1 MTISIIIDVNE
12 EELNNQLK
20 ILDSILTNYQ
30 SELILIHHNK
40 DSIFNIPYQYSV
52 IEYNSSYSNYND
64 FCIASSLGDWILI
77 IEKNI
82 KITTELINQVRQ
94 VIDNNHYYY
103 LSINKKIYLSTDK
116 SSSYTTKEI
125 ILYRRQSNHINCSDI
140 TIEDYS
146 LIQLEKDNIPRNIEK
161 LIFQKAYNQLFLWY
175 KKCILHLSKDLQLY
189 FLTTLEIYKN
199 TLNKSELVKL
209 ENQFINENIS
219 NHYVDY
225 LKLRKLYELNK
236 EKFYTR
242 LNKIYQDIFNEK
254 DIYICWL
261 LKIYFQNNKIPT
273 FLINLSSKL
282 QKKYLYY
289 ILDKDKDSLEY
300 IYNIIM
306 NNTTQLDSCDSSKEL
321 TSYLCITKYYIDYLC
336 NISYSI
342 DNKEKILNSFEL
354 YIYNSNLYINNYSDS
369 ENIYIDSEF
378 INLINNIEKLISQ
391 DNIADAISMLNN
403 ICTLYPLE
411 EKLIHYYIH
420 ELQQDK
426 NFYPYKLSICMIVKN
441 EEKNIERCL
450 KSLKPIIDYKIAEL
464 IIVDTGSTDETI
476 HLAKKYVNNIYKY
489 KWSGNFAD
497 ARNYSIL
504 FASGEYVLII
514 DADEEFAKTDAEEL
528 IHHFSNKEHKQY
540 NTFTI
545 NIISYTDIE
554 LSKYS
559 TSTQRRIFRNHN
571 FYYKCAIHNQPMISH
586 PIANLNIN
594 LLHYGYIM
602 NDHIRDIKFNRTGSM
617 LMKELEKDPY
627 NLYYR
632 YQLCAS
638 YSMYGDIINAVR
650 QVDIYMRIIE
660 ENNKL
665 LQDTNMTYYNLAT
678 SLYIEVGRFKDAEKI
693 IDDALKLKP
702 NYIDFIYYKAYT
714 LFNKKNYED
723 TLQYIEKFLKTLD
736 VFSSLDISTDSR
748 YVFNTLS
755 YRDKALRLSILAYYR
770 LSKYDKCIKIGND
783 IKEHIILKD
792 CLHEIVNSYFNLD
805 KSIELAKF
813 YNNKIISSNNTIIEK
828 VFMYFLLD
836 NLFTS
841 NDKERKKYLSSI
853 LQETKDDKLIN
864 TITDILI
871 TQNKHSEFDTLDL
884 IDIYDI
890 DEMDFNSAYSILSN
904 ALPLL
909 LRTENNLEI
918 LQLKK
923 LKRLSQLILHRTKT
937 IEQSNTLEV
946 IELLNIFK
954 KYMLL
959 TTNLINNNMNDFLE
973 NRERIFIANISVA
986 FNKNINNMNYA
997 MNYMKN
1003 ALTVYHKMNGIIEL
1017 VYNYIM
1023 IKYFKAKD

>member
-1 MTISIIIDVNE
+1 MTLSIIIDVNE
-12 EELNNQLK
+12 DELNNQLV
-20 ILDSILTNYQ
+20 ILDSILMNYE
-30 SELILIHHNK
+30 SELILVHHNK

-52 IEYNSSYSNYND
+52 MEYNSSYSNYND
-64 FCIASSLGDWILI
+64 FCIASSLGEWILI

-94 VIDNNHYYY
+94 VIDNNHYYN
-103 LSINKKIYLSTDK
+103 LSINKNIYLSTDK
-116 SSSYTTKEI
+116 SSSYTTNEI
-125 ILYRRQSNHINCSDI
+125 ILYRRQSNQINCSDI

-146 LIQLEKDNIPRNIEK
+146 LIQLEKYNIPRNIEK
-161 LIFQKAYNQLFLWY
+161 LIFQKAYRQLIVWY
-175 KKCILHLSKDLQLY
+175 EKCISHLSKDLQLY
-189 FLTTLEIYKN
+189 FLSTLEIYQN
-199 TLNKSELVKL
+199 TLSKSELVKL
-209 ENQFINENIS
+209 ENQFINKNLS

-236 EKFYTR
+236 EEFYTR
-242 LNKIYQDIFNEK
+242 LNEIYQDIFNEK
-254 DIYICWL
+254 DIYTCWL
-261 LKIYFQNNKIPT
+261 LKIYFQDNKIPT
-273 FLINLSSKL
+273 FIVNLSSKI

-289 ILDKDKDSLEY
+289 ILDKDKYALEY
-300 IYNIIM
+300 IYNIIV
-306 NNTTQLDSCDSSKEL
+306 NNTTQLDSCDLSQEL

-342 DNKEKILNSFEL
+342 DNKEKILNSFLL
-354 YIYNSNLYINNYSDS
+354 YIYYSNLYINNYGDS
-369 ENIYIDSEF
+369 ENKYINYEF
-378 INLINNIEKLISQ
+378 INLFNNIEKLIAQ
-391 DNIADAISMLNN
+391 ENIADAINMLNK

-450 KSLKPIIDYKIAEL
+450 KSLKPIIDSNIAEL

-476 HLAKKYVNNIYKY
+476 HLAKKYVNNIYNY

-514 DADEEFAKTDAEEL
+514 DADEEFAKTDADKL

-545 NIISYTDIE
+545 NIISYTDKE
-554 LSKYS
+554 LSKY
-559 TSTQRRIFRNHN
+559 TISTQRRLFLNHN
-571 FYYKCAIHNQPMISH
+571 FYYKCAIHNQPMICY
-586 PIANLNIN
+586 PISNLNIN

-602 NDHIRDIKFNRTGSM
+602 NDYIRDIKFNRTGTM

-632 YQLCAS
+632 YQLCSS

-650 QVDIYMRIIE
+650 QVDIYMRIIK

-665 LQDTNMTYYNLAT
+665 LQDTNMTYYNLGA
-678 SLYIEVGRFKDAEKI
+678 SLYIEVGRFQDAEQI
-693 IDDALKLKP
+693 IDNALKLKP
-702 NYIDFIYYKAYT
+702 DYIDFIYYKAYT
-714 LFNKKNYED
+714 RFNKESYEA
-723 TLQYIEKFLKTLD
+723 TLQYIEKYLKTLD

-755 YRDKALRLSILAYYR
+755 YRDKALRLSVLANYR
-770 LSKYDKCIKIGND
+770 LSKYDKCIKLSDN

-792 CLHEIVNSYFNLD
+792 CLHEIVNSYFKLD
-805 KSIELAKF
+805 KPIELANF
-813 YNNKIISSNNTIIEK
+813 YNNKIISSNNTILKK

-841 NDKERKKYLSSI
+841 NDKERKEYLSSI
-853 LQETKDDKLIN
+853 LKVTKDDKLIN
-864 TITDILI
+864 TIADILKS
-871 TQNKHSEFDTLDL
+871 QNKHNEFDTLDL

-890 DEMDFNSAYSILSN
+890 DEMDFNSAYRILSN
-904 ALPLL
+904 TLPLL

-937 IEQSNTLEV
+937 IEQSNTLAV
-946 IELLNIFK
+946 IQLLNIFK

-959 TTNLINNNMNDFLE
+959 TTDLINNDKRDLLE
-973 NRERIFIANISVA
+973 NRERIFIANISIA
-986 FNKNINNMNYA
+986 FNENINNMNYA

-1003 ALTVYHKMNGIIEL
+1003 ALTVYHKMNAIVEL
-1017 VYNYIM
+1017 VYNYVI
-1023 IKYFKAKD
+1023 IKYFRTKD